1 MVVVVGKVRD
11 LGKWQTLEVVVG
23 LERPWITG
31 RCWNGGGHWK
41 LERWLGRH
49 RDLVT

>member
-1 MVVVVGKVRD
+1 MVVDFGKVRD
-11 LGKWQTLEVVVG
+11 LGKWWTLEMVTG